1 MLETLTESMQ
11 SSRSES
17 LAKAFSRWG
26 WSGFWALVGM
36 GALPLII
43 MLYTFVFSGTPSG
56 SSRSGLP
63 LVHFLSTLGLLLLV
77 FLTVWFYR
85 YTRIAKRIQDPARR
99 PSESSL
105 RRTVWTGV
113 VATNLAILFS
123 MLVLLFEVGML
134 LFYFLSA
141 PQAGLPTVQT
151 TTEVASWVSAVDMM
165 NLMSVILSLG
175 GEIFALIFG
184 LLLLFRTLQLPAQSA
199 EGSEAHK

>member
-1 MLETLTESMQ
+1 MANGLPVGST
-11 SSRSES
+11 SS
-17 LAKAFSRWG
+17 K
-26 WSGFWALVGM
+26 VC
-36 GALPLII
+36 
-43 MLYTFVFSGTPSG
+43 TVVFSGTPSG

-77 FLTVWFYR
+77 FLTAWFYR

-123 MLVLLFEVGML
+123 MLVLLFEVGTL

-151 TTEVASWVSAVDMM
+151 TTELASWVSAVDMM

-184 LLLLFRTLQLPAQSA
+184 LLLLFRTLQLPAQST

>member
-17 LAKAFSRWG
+17 LAKAFSRGG
-26 WSGFWALVGM
+26 WSGFWALLGM
-36 GALPLII
+36 GAIPLVI
-43 MLYTFVFSGTPSG
+43 MLYTFVFSGTASG

-63 LVHFLSTLGLLLLV
+63 LVHILSTLGLLLLV
-77 FLTVWFYR
+77 FLTLWFYR
-85 YTRIAKRIQDPARR
+85 YTRIAKRILDPAKR

-113 VATNLAILFS
+113 VATSLAILFS

-134 LFYFLSA
+134 LYYFLSA

-151 TTEVASWVSAVDMM
+151 TTEIASWVSAVDMM

-175 GEIFALIFG
+175 GAIFALIFG
-184 LLLLFRTLQLPAQSA
+184 LLLLFRTLQVPLPSA
-199 EGSEAHK
+199 EGAA